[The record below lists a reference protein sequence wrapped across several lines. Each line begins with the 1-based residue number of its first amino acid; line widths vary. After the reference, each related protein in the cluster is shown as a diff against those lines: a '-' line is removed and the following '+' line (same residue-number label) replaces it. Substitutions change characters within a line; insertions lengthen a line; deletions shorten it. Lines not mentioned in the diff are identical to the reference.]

1 MTVKEIVKLC
11 SDLLQYDFDERL
23 FDESADENVYRQA
36 ADADKRFKL
45 LSQCVGYCEKELA
58 CDYFPLTASQFFEK
72 NSADFTEF
80 ERPVHEVRKVKDGD
94 GDSVDF
100 VNTPDGV
107 VANTHGCMTVEYSY
121 LPEKKGYADRL
132 EIGNSKV
139 DERLVAYG
147 AIAEYMFLTGM
158 YDEAS
163 MWDKRYKDLIQTT
176 LYPNRSIRIPQRRWE

>member
-121 LPEKKGYADRL
+121 RPEKKRL
-132 EIGNSKV
+132 RRSVGN
-139 DERLVAYG
+139 RQQQG
-147 AIAEYMFLTGM
+147 
-158 YDEAS
+158 
-163 MWDKRYKDLIQTT
+163 
-176 LYPNRSIRIPQRRWE
+176 

>member
-1 MTVKEIVKLC
+1 M
-11 SDLLQYDFDERL
+11 
-23 FDESADENVYRQA
+23 
-36 ADADKRFKL
+36 
-45 LSQCVGYCEKELA
+45 
-58 CDYFPLTASQFFEK
+58 
-72 NSADFTEF
+72 
-80 ERPVHEVRKVKDGD
+80 RKVKDGD

-121 LPEKKGYADRL
+121 RPEKKGYADRL